1 MGYEV
6 IKYLV
11 ATPHRVYAALTLLQ
25 ELKICPQK
33 ELLDLLMP
41 NPDSDYASVVRD
53 LLYAG
58 LAQEDASAQKLL
70 SLTSVGAAIKTLE
83 EFRLYMQQKVLG
95 ATNAADDNYLLSLFT
110 AWYAARDEKVLTTTK
125 AQYE

>member
-1 MGYEV
+1 
-6 IKYLV
+6 
-11 ATPHRVYAALTLLQ
+11 
-25 ELKICPQK
+25 
-33 ELLDLLMP
+33 MP

-83 EFRLYMQQKVLG
+83 ESPLYATKG
-95 ATNAADDNYLLSLFT
+95 ARRNQCRDDNYLLSLFT

-125 AQYE
+125 AQYEQEFHMKLFPTQY